1 MIFHGKN
8 TVLIVMKIENRSENR
23 RMSRVVEERAGVGT
37 TEIVAGWQAMLVD
50 LMSRMKPFLRPGAT
64 VTFQHLTPSE
74 IHFFERLNN
83 EIRIPRSSAAI
94 YLPPSV
100 REQMLGGKQAIDD
113 APGQA
118 DAGVVVASH
127 DDDFD
132 VIVNV
137 LFAFHPFTP
146 AIDVYERGQLT
157 AGYQFENV
165 DTCIAELSTMLDRHL
180 VRPSPKS

>member
-1 MIFHGKN
+1 MGIDKH
-8 TVLIVMKIENRSENR
+8 SENR
-23 RMSRVVEERAGVGT
+23 RMARVVEDRVGVGA
-37 TEIVAGWQAMLVD
+37 TEIVSGWQAMLMD
-50 LMSRMKPFLRPGAT
+50 LLSRMKPFLRPGVT

-74 IHFFERLNN
+74 ISFFERLNN
-83 EIRIPRSSAAI
+83 AVRIPQSATAI

-100 REQMLGGKQAIDD
+100 REQMLGEKQVISD
-113 APGQA
+113 ASGHP
-118 DAGVVVASH
+118 DAGVVIASH
-127 DDDFD
+127 HDHFD